1 MSPNDRFL
9 VTGGA
14 GFIGSH
20 IVDAL
25 LARGNRVV
33 VLDDLSSGSLDNLA
47 HCRDR
52 VEFVQGS
59 IADADLV
66 ARLAEGCRGIF
77 HLAAVVSV
85 PQSVEEPLPV
95 DRVNTHG
102 TLCVLEA
109 ARRAGARVVFSS
121 SAAVYGDDPE
131 LPKTE
136 RSRTEP
142 ISPYGVQK
150 LAGEKYLFAY
160 NRLHGVEGVA
170 LRYFNVFGPRQN
182 PRSMYSGVITL
193 LTLKALRGEP
203 LTIFGDGSQTR
214 DFVYVRDVVAAN
226 LLAMD
231 AADAPGLVVNV
242 GTGRATSV
250 LELAETIRREAR
262 SGSEI
267 VFGPPRPGD
276 ILHSRSDPSLA
287 ERAIGF
293 RAAVPL
299 AQGLREAI
307 DWFRQHVPGA

>member
-1 MSPNDRFL
+1 MPSPNRYL

-25 LARGNRVV
+25 LARGDDVV

-47 HCRDR
+47 HCMDR
-52 VEFVQGS
+52 IRFTSGS
-59 IADADLV
+59 IVEEDLV
-66 ARLAEGCRGIF
+66 ARLAEGCRGVF

-85 PQSVEEPLPV
+85 PQSVEQPLPV
-95 DRVNTHG
+95 DRVNTFG

-121 SAAVYGDDPE
+121 SAAVYGDDPS

-136 RSRTEP
+136 GSRTEP

-150 LAGEKYLFAY
+150 LCGEKYLFAY
-160 NRLHGVEGVA
+160 HRLHGLQGVA

-182 PRSMYSGVITL
+182 PRRMYSGVITL
-193 LTLKALRGEP
+193 LSLRALKGEP

-226 LLAMD
+226 LAAMD
-231 AADAPGLVVNV
+231 APEAPGIPMNI
-242 GTGRATSV
+242 GTGRSTSV
-250 LELAETIRREAR
+250 LELAEAIRREEG
-262 SGSEI
+262 SSSEI

-293 RAAVPL
+293 RAAVSL
-299 AQGLREAI
+299 GEGLRESI
-307 DWFRQHVPGA
+307 GWFRKNVPLV